1 MLSLSDLNGR
11 APWIFSTRGPVLVR
25 SNDVLPEPKDRA
37 EI

>member
-25 SNDVLPEPKDRA
+25 SNDVTFGDRVG
-37 EI
+37 